1 VKGAAM
7 EIGHKLMGEGAST
20 VMVLHGWL
28 ASPC

>member
-7 EIGHKLMGEGAST
+7 EIGYTLMGEGASR

-28 ASPC
+28 ASPY